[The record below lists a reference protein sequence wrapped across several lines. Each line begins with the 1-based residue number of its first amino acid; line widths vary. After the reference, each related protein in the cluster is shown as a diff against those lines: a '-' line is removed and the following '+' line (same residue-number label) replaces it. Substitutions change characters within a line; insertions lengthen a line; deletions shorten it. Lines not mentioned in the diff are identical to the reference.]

1 MAKIAIYGG
10 TFDPIHKGHLHVISE
25 IISRNLADRILLI
38 PAGQPQLRDVQPV
51 APATDRRAMCQA
63 ALKDLPAEVSGKVEV
78 NPIEILRQG
87 PSFTIDTV
95 EAVVQSYPGDQIALI
110 VGTDAFT
117 KIDQWHR
124 AGELQDMVEF
134 IVIDRPEF
142 PGSPNLEI
150 GALNIS
156 ATQVRAG
163 DLDAVSPHVATYIKE
178 HDLYASK

>member
-10 TFDPIHKGHLHVISE
+10 TFDPIHKGHLHVIAE
-25 IISRNLADRILLI
+25 IISRGLADQILLI
-38 PAGQPQLRDVQPV
+38 PAGQPQLREQQPV
-51 APATDRRAMCQA
+51 APASDRRAMCQV
-63 ALKDLPAEVSGKVEV
+63 ALKDLPAEIAVKVEV

-95 EAVVQSYPGDQIALI
+95 EAVAKSYPDDQIALI
-110 VGTDAFT
+110 IGTDAFA

-124 AGELQDMVEF
+124 TSELQDMVEF

-142 PGSPNLEI
+142 PGGANLDI

-163 DLDAVSPHVATYIKE
+163 DLASVSTHVATYIKE

>member
-25 IISRNLADRILLI
+25 VISRGIADRILLI
-38 PAGQPQLRDVQPV
+38 PAGQPQLRDQQPI
-51 APATDRRAMCQA
+51 APASDRRAMCQV
-63 ALKDLPAEVSGKVEV
+63 ALQDLPAEIAKCVEV

-87 PSFTIDTV
+87 PSFTVDTV
-95 EAVVQSYPGDQIALI
+95 EAVAKTYPDDQIALI
-110 VGTDAFT
+110 IGTDAFA

-124 AGELQDMVEF
+124 TRELQDMVEF

-142 PGSPNLEI
+142 PGGANLDI

-156 ATQVRAG
+156 ATAVRAG
-163 DLDAVSPHVATYIKE
+163 DLTSVSNHVATYIKE